1 MNTCSW
7 SFPNMIDVSRNKIAV
22 AKDNVSIV
30 NRVRLLIMTEPTELY
45 MNPNYGVGLKRY
57 MYQYNNDNV
66 VAIIKDRIIDQL
78 RLWEP
83 CVDPDKTSVERGL
96 KYSNPND
103 TNMDPN
109 HLDLTVT
116 VYTIYGDTLTISVDT
131 D

>member
-1 MNTCSW
+1 
-7 SFPNMIDVSRNKIAV
+7 MIDVSRNKIAV
-22 AKDNVSIV
+22 AKDNISIV

>member
-22 AKDNVSIV
+22 ARDNVSIV

-57 MYQYNNDNV
+57 MYQYNSDNIV
-66 VAIIKDRIIDQL
+66 SIIKDRIIDQL

-83 CVDPDKTSVERGL
+83 CVDPDKTIVEKGL

-103 TNMDPN
+103 INMDPN
-109 HLDLTVT
+109 HLELTVT